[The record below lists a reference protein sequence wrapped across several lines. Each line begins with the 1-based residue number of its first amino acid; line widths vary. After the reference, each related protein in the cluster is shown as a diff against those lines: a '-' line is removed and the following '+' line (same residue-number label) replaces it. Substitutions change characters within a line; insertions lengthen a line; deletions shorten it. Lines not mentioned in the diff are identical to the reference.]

1 MSGIELGAALLGE
14 AGWGVAA
21 SAGLESAGIAA
32 TAGFTSAATAGAI
45 GSGGALTMAGL
56 SNIGTV
62 VQAGST
68 LFGGLA
74 QGNAASANSKAG
86 ELAALAT
93 EDATARNAFA
103 LERKNRIE
111 AEQLSKAQDQ
121 AKARRAVAWGKSG
134 VEMAGSPISVEA
146 GASWQDEFNLTQ
158 MQQTGK
164 LEVSNLYYDGA
175 QKASKLRT
183 QSALD
188 DYMAGTYRAS
198 GVLAGGGTLL
208 TGGAKKYG
216 GSIYGG

>member
-1 MSGIELGAALLGE
+1 MSGIELGAMLFGE

-21 SAGLESAGIAA
+21 TEGLSSAGIAA
-32 TAGFTSAATAGAI
+32 TTGFASAGTAGLI
-45 GSGGALTMAGL
+45 GSEGALTMAGL
-56 SNIGTV
+56 SNIGTA
-62 VQAGST
+62 VQVGSA

-74 QGNAASANSKAG
+74 QGNAADYNAKAG

-111 AEQLSKAQDQ
+111 ADQLSKQQQQ

-158 MQQTGK
+158 MQQTGE

-188 DYMAGTYRAS
+188 EYMAGTYRVGGA
-198 GVLAGGGTLL
+198 LAAGGTLL
-208 TGGAKKYG
+208 TAGAKRYG

>member
-1 MSGIELGAALLGE
+1 MSGIEIGAALFGE
-14 AGWGVAA
+14 AGFAA
-21 SAGLESAGIAA
+21 AAGSAELGIAA
-32 TAGFTSAATAGAI
+32 GTASAATSGLI

-56 SNIGTV
+56 GNLGTAI
-62 VQAGST
+62 QAGSA
-68 LFGGLA
+68 LFGGMA
-74 QGNAASANSKAG
+74 QGNAASANARAG
-86 ELAALAT
+86 EVAALAT
-93 EDATARNAFA
+93 EDAAARNAFA
-103 LERKNRIE
+103 VERKNRIE

-164 LEVSNLYYDGA
+164 MEVSNLYYTGA
-175 QKASKLRT
+175 QQAAKLRT

-188 DYMAGTYRAS
+188 DYMGGTYRTG
-198 GVLAGGGTLL
+198 GVLAAGGTLL
-208 TGGAKKYG
+208 TAGARKYG

>member
-1 MSGIELGAALLGE
+1 MSGIELGAMLFGE
-14 AGWGVAA
+14 AGFAA
-21 SAGLESAGIAA
+21 AAGSAELGIAA
-32 TAGFTSAATAGAI
+32 GTASAATSGII

-62 VQAGST
+62 VQAGSA

-74 QGNAASANSKAG
+74 QGNAADANAKAG

-103 LERKNRIE
+103 LERKNKIE
-111 AEQLSKAQDQ
+111 AEQLSKQQQQ

-158 MQQTGK
+158 MQQTGE

-175 QKASKLRT
+175 QKAAKLRT

-188 DYMAGTYRAS
+188 EYMAGAYRIGGA
-198 GVLAGGGTLL
+198 LAAGGTLL
-208 TGGAKKYG
+208 TAGAKKYG